1 MARTF
6 PQPEKK
12 ETPTQKLKRELAEAE
27 AQRDGYQK
35 EASSLRQQINGRLE
49 ETDSYKNLVKQVD
62 ALTLDRNTAIRQR
75 DRYHAKV
82 QQLEAERDS
91 LRQQLADLQATY
103 EALKGDHERT
113 CKESQRNPFGA
124 GRKRSYTAQL
134 EQIMQLRESGSS
146 IRSIAKE
153 LNIPFATVARYI
165 KENESK

>member
-62 ALTLDRNTAIRQR
+62 ALTLDRNTAIKQR

-82 QQLEAERDS
+82 QQLEDERDT
-91 LRQQLADLQATY
+91 LRQQLEALQAAY
-103 EALKGDHERT
+103 EALQVTHER
-113 CKESQRNPFGA
+113 ESTTQRNPFGA

-146 IRSIAKE
+146 IRAIASE
-153 LNIPFATVARYI
+153 LDIPFATVARYI
-165 KENESK
+165 RENESK

>member
-6 PQPEKK
+6 PQPEKR

-27 AQRDGYQK
+27 VQRDGYQK

-62 ALTLDRNTAIRQR
+62 ALTLDRNTAIKQR

-82 QQLEAERDS
+82 QQLEDERDT
-91 LRQQLADLQATY
+91 LRQQLEALQAAY
-103 EALKGDHERT
+103 EALQVTHER
-113 CKESQRNPFGA
+113 ESTTQRNPFGA

-134 EQIMQLRESGSS
+134 EQIMQLRKSGSS
-146 IRSIAKE
+146 IRSIASE
-153 LNIPFATVARYI
+153 LNIPSATVMRYI
-165 KENESK
+165 KENELK